1 MDTLALRDSATEVV
15 VVDNSAGLED
25 TLDSTPVLRL
35 RLKKPK
41 SDRQVAWREGTIDNE
56 GMGKKKSKC
65 CCIYKKPV
73 SFGESSSSDD
83 DECEHCFGHPEKRRR
98 NINKSHNQGNDL
110 TDNNSNENR
119 ESEIDI
125 TEIQQPKDENGSHV
139 ISD

>member
-1 MDTLALRDSATEVV
+1 M
-15 VVDNSAGLED
+15 
-25 TLDSTPVLRL
+25 
-35 RLKKPK
+35 K
-41 SDRQVAWREGTIDNE
+41 AW
-56 GMGKKKSKC
+56 GKKNRSVSAKLCTLSIYSNTFLYLG